1 MVIFEKTSKMKSLCP
16 PETEVISLFL
26 ENKAVYF
33 LSINENFL
41 IEYFLGVYAVL

>member
-1 MVIFEKTSKMKSLCP
+1 MDVFEKTSKMKLLCMQ
-16 PETEVISLFL
+16 ESEVISLFL

-41 IEYFLGVYAVL
+41 IEYFLDAYVVL

>member
-1 MVIFEKTSKMKSLCP
+1 MDIFEKTSKMKSLCLQ
-16 PETEVISLFL
+16 ESEVISLSL

-41 IEYFLGVYAVL
+41 IEYFLDVYVVL